1 MIQSAS
7 TATARILTILIVED
21 DASIQAVLQ
30 DLLSPSHICHVAGS
44 AESARE
50 MLEQHQVDLVFVDI
64 SLPGESGM
72 ELAAFIRQE
81 WPQMAI
87 IFTTGLS
94 DEHYMAG
101 ATRLNALAYVT
112 KPFHVQTITELVEYV
127 SIETEDRRLH
137 QRPTAKRDE
146 VVEQMT

>member
-7 TATARILTILIVED
+7 TPRILTVLIVED
-21 DASIQAVLQ
+21 DTSIQEVLQ

-50 MLEQHQVDLVFVDI
+50 MLTQYQVDLVFVDI

-94 DEHYMAG
+94 DEHYMEG

-112 KPFHVQTITELVEYV
+112 KPFDVQTITELVEYV
-127 SIETEDRRLH
+127 SIETEDRDLH
-137 QRPTAKRDE
+137 QTPTVRRNE
-146 VVEQMT
+146 VVEQIT